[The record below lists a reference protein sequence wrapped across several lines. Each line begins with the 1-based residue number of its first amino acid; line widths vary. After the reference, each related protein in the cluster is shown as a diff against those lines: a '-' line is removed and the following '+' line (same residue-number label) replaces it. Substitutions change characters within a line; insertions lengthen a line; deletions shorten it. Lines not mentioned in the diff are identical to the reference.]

1 MAMGHGGR
9 SSPFRESDMMPIVLG
24 APMSGLRFE
33 IIVVKA
39 RKLDGLEEGC
49 LMLHCLPISLV
60 ASMSF
65 RSGRHKGAWEKASSL
80 VYVAA
85 RAILRDP

>member
-49 LMLHCLPISLV
+49 LMLHCLPIRAKILLLMWLLV
-60 ASMSF
+60 LEERM
-65 RSGRHKGAWEKASSL
+65 
-80 VYVAA
+80 
-85 RAILRDP
+85 